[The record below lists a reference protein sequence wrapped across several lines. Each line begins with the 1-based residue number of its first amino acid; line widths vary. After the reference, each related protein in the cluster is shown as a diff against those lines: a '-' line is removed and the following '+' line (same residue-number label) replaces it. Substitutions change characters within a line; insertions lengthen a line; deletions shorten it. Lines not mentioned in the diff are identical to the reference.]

1 MSRHRNVR
9 GMNYDD
15 EYDGYYDVYGH
26 SVDDEYTMSPSSV
39 EREFTFDRSRQQNMD
54 AFLRG
59 APSSIA
65 EEQEAEDSDGSG
77 GAGAHRGAARQDSC
91 GPLVPDHLNS
101 EQRARLLSC
110 LDAVRDVVGETVSD
124 HAIVRAVLRHDYDCA
139 AALDA
144 ILSDAMAGM
153 PGGRLSRRDSME
165 RPPSERGD
173 TSPVPPAAAGAAK
186 GPPPGIPVPSPA
198 QPIQAAQGGRRQPP
212 PARVV
217 VGFDE
222 RLAAQAEK
230 DPPVADSAAEAAAPS
245 AAPLPAEVRELRAA
259 AGGRSSSTSPMS
271 SRRQSP
277 APAAD
282 GATPAKTPARTRDA
296 RAEYDKERADSKQ
309 LINMV
314 VIGHVD
320 AGKSTLMGHLLYQ
333 LGCVNKK
340 VMHKYE
346 TESKKIGKQSFK
358 FAWVLDETGEE
369 RTRGITMDVAHFK
382 FETPQKTVTLLDAPG
397 HKDFIPNMITGAA
410 AADVAVLVVN
420 ATKGEFE
427 TGFESGGQTREHA
440 ILVRSLG
447 VSQLAI
453 AVNKLDTVGWSQA
466 RFDEIRGRL
475 GTFLRSV
482 GFRESELRYV
492 PCSGLTGENLTQPA
506 QEAAL
511 TAWYSGPTLLQVI
524 DSFPAPERAVDRPLR
539 LFVQDVFKGQQQSAL
554 SMAGRIDAGM
564 LQVADKVTV
573 MPHGE
578 TATVK
583 GISIDEMP
591 VQSAFAGDHVTVT
604 LSGVDPQSQT
614 VGVVLCDPGQPVKV
628 TTKVQARIV
637 IFSIDLPITKG
648 YQVVVHYQSV
658 SEPATITRLVCQLHR
673 SSGEVLKQKPRCLPG
688 NSSADVI
695 ITFQRPVC
703 VELYKDFRDY
713 GRLMLRVA
721 GHTVAAGLI
730 TEVK

>member
-39 EREFTFDRSRQQNMD
+39 EREFTFDRSRQHNMD
-54 AFLRG
+54 AFLLHDTT
-59 APSSIA
+59 IA
-65 EEQEAEDSDGSG
+65 EEGEES
-77 GAGAHRGAARQDSC
+77 AGHPAAGRQDST
-91 GPLVPDHLNS
+91 GPLIPEQLGD

-124 HAIVRAVLRHDYDCA
+124 HTIVRAVLQHDYSCA
-139 AALDA
+139 RALDA
-144 ILSDAMAGM
+144 ILAGAVAGM
-153 PGGRLSRRDSME
+153 PGSGSSRLSRRDSLE
-165 RPPSERGD
+165 SPPTARAVAEARPSCTEPSPD
-173 TSPVPPAAAGAAK
+173 TAATASAMFRPVKAAEVNCRPAPAARVIIGFQEQPAGSEKETPPAAASA
-186 GPPPGIPVPSPA
+186 PA
-198 QPIQAAQGGRRQPP
+198 
-212 PARVV
+212 
-217 VGFDE
+217 
-222 RLAAQAEK
+222 
-230 DPPVADSAAEAAAPS
+230 
-245 AAPLPAEVRELRAA
+245 LPAEVRELRGAA
-259 AGGRSSSTSPMS
+259 SRSGSSSPLS

-277 APAAD
+277 AQSAGAD
-282 GATPAKTPARTRDA
+282 TASPRTPASTRDA
-296 RAEYDKERADSKQ
+296 QAEYDKERAGGKQ

-320 AGKSTLMGHLLYQ
+320 AGKSTLMGHLLCQ

-340 VMHKYE
+340 AMHKYE
-346 TESKKIGKQSFK
+346 TESKKMGKQSFK

-369 RTRGITMDVAHFK
+369 RARGITMDVAHFK

-420 ATKGEFE
+420 ATNGEFE

-453 AVNKLDTVGWSQA
+453 AVNKLDTVDWSQA
-466 RFDEIRGRL
+466 RFDDIRTRL
-475 GTFLRSV
+475 GAFLRSV

-506 QEAAL
+506 QEPQL
-511 TAWYSGPTLLQVI
+511 QAWYSGPTLLQVI
-524 DSFPAPERAVDRPLR
+524 DGFPAPKRAVSMPLR
-539 LFVQDVFKGQQQSAL
+539 LFVSDVFKGQQQSGL
-554 SMAGRIDAGM
+554 SMAGRIDSGM
-564 LQVADKVTV
+564 MQLGDRVLV
-573 MPHGE
+573 MPHGD

-583 GISIDEMP
+583 GLAIDEMP

-604 LSGVDPQSQT
+604 LSSVDAQSQT
-614 VGVVLCDPGQPVKV
+614 VGVVLCDPARPVRV
-628 TTKVQARIV
+628 ATSVQARIV

-648 YQVVVHYQSV
+648 YQVVVHYQSL
-658 SEPATITRLVCQLHR
+658 SEPATVSRLLCQLHR
-673 SSGEVLKQKPRCLPG
+673 SSGEVLKRRPRCLPG
-688 NSSADVI
+688 NTSADVV

-703 VELYKDFRDY
+703 VELYKDFREY

-721 GHTVAAGLI
+721 GHTVAAGLV